1 MKKKQPL
8 AKLRRDSVLEHLRT
22 AYLPTKDGLVP
33 VYGLETMLINCF
45 RAKVFE
51 LCEFNRTYTAQTLGI
66 SLRAF
71 RLWLID
77 MQILGYKWPPNQGGG
92 KPSDRP
98 QPRAEKVEMIRKY
111 AAKYQ
116 RSLSKRRVKEEE

>member
-8 AKLRRDSVLEHLRT
+8 AKLRRDSVLDHLRT

-33 VYGLETMLINCF
+33 VYGLEEFMIDSF

-51 LCEFNRTYTAQTLGI
+51 ACSLNRTYAASTLGI
-66 SLRAF
+66 SRRAF
-71 RLWLID
+71 VIWMRRMNRL
-77 MQILGYKWPPNQGGG
+77 GFEWPSAVGGG
-92 KPSDRP
+92 HLDRP
-98 QPRAEKVEMIRKY
+98 QPSVRMLRSLRKY

-116 RSLSKRRVKEEE
+116 RALSKRRVKEEG